1 MLWATERS
9 GDTAERGVTVSKS
22 SKALNRHSAGG
33 RVHGA
38 GVIRED
44 EHDPYRRAEKWPDG
58 TQCPQCRAVMHRGAW
73 RWASE
78 PPAATP
84 AATSG
89 QSRHSSSPHL
99 CPACQRIRSHDAA
112 GVLVIDAELLA
123 GRHDQIRATI
133 QAIARA
139 EEREHP
145 LERILAFEAS
155 AQGPWTIET
164 TGLHLVRRL
173 GHGLERAT
181 GSVLSTRY
189 LQGEAK
195 AVMHLS
201 R

>member
-1 MLWATERS
+1 M
-9 GDTAERGVTVSKS
+9 
-22 SKALNRHSAGG
+22 
-33 RVHGA
+33 HGA

-112 GVLVIDAELLA
+112 GVLVIDAEL
-123 GRHDQIRATI
+123 
-133 QAIARA
+133 